1 MSIITHTQRF
11 LPHELDT
18 RFYACKLYS
27 QNNVSVN
34 FIIRRYKI
42 SKSSLMR
49 WMKRFDGTKQSL
61 MDKSHRPHTI
71 HPNAHTDQEIEWINN
86 FLRRNP
92 TISMIE
98 LYGKLRINKGYSRH
112 PSSLFRF
119 LRKQGYYTQPTPS
132 KKPYKAKPYNTP
144 KTIGIKWQCDVKYV
158 PKQCKSPILLHDQKY
173 YQYTMIDEASRER
186 FIYHYDE
193 HSSYS
198 SVDFVHRAIAYFGY
212 QPYLIQT
219 DNGFEFTHTSM
230 TERIHPFDILLDH
243 LGIKH
248 KLIRPRTP
256 RHNGK
261 VERSHRNDN
270 ARFYQH
276 LKFYSLEDLREQ
288 AKRYLSRSNNIP
300 MATLGYR
307 TPLEMRQKLLN
318 QFKYYFT

>member
-11 LPHELDT
+11 LPHELHT

-27 QNNVSVN
+27 QNNVSVA
-34 FIIRRYKI
+34 FVTRRYKI

-49 WMKRFDGTKQSL
+49 WMQRFDGTKQSL
-61 MDKSHRPHTI
+61 MDKSHHPHSK
-71 HPNAHTDQEIEWINN
+71 HPNAHTDEEVEWINN
-86 FLRRNP
+86 YLRRNP

-119 LRKQGYYTQPTPS
+119 LRKQGYYAQHTPS

-158 PKQCKSPILLHDQKY
+158 PRQCKSPILLHDQKY

-198 SVDFVHRAIAYFGY
+198 SVDFVQRAIAYFGY

-219 DNGFEFTHTSM
+219 DNGFEFTHNSM
-230 TERIHPFDILLDH
+230 TDRTHPFDIILNKLS
-243 LGIKH
+243 IKH

-270 ARFYQH
+270 TRFYQH

-288 AKRYLSRSNNIP
+288 AKRYLSRSNNTP

-307 TPLEMRQKLLN
+307 TPLEMREKLIN
-318 QFKYYFT
+318 QFRYYFT